1 MSDLYNGNMK
11 KQKKLNLIKNIITI
25 TFLVIAVIYFY
36 QALRDSLIKVMSQE
50 FSVNWIYFSIAMFI
64 YFAYFVGLAS
74 LWHYVTTLNKS
85 SIPYPEAMTCYA
97 YSILGKYIPG
107 EIFMLI
113 ARFRAYER
121 RGIRARKVT
130 VNFYIEN
137 LGTLLGAAFLFI
149 GSLFFFKNDLL
160 NDYKWVLIV
169 VFVLLI
175 VCTNPKIINLFLR
188 LLERIIPGKD
198 LQISITYKDMAKM
211 VGLFICNWILVGCG
225 FYLLVCSVY
234 PIPIGQFLYVAGVFG
249 LAVMVGMVTFF
260 APSGLGVREGIITL
274 GLTVIMPKEEAV
286 IIALLARV
294 WATFAELLFILIIY
308 LIRRIGVTTG
318 RIKCKRILRIKKVY
332 KKKLLQ
338 RIKDEANERRQI
350 HLKKIQENKS

>member
-1 MSDLYNGNMK
+1 
-11 KQKKLNLIKNIITI
+11 
-25 TFLVIAVIYFY
+25 
-36 QALRDSLIKVMSQE
+36 
-50 FSVNWIYFSIAMFI
+50 
-64 YFAYFVGLAS
+64 
-74 LWHYVTTLNKS
+74 
-85 SIPYPEAMTCYA
+85 
-97 YSILGKYIPG
+97 
-107 EIFMLI
+107 MLI

-121 RGIRARKVT
+121 RGIKARKVT

-160 NDYKWVLIV
+160 NDYKWVLILSFILLV
-169 VFVLLI
+169 V
-175 VCTNPKIINLFLR
+175 CSNPKIINLFLR
-188 LLERIIPGKD
+188 LLEHFIPGKD
-198 LQISITYKDMAKM
+198 LQISITYRDMVKM
-211 VGLFICNWILVGCG
+211 VCLFVCNWILVGCG

-234 PIPIGQFLYVAGVFG
+234 PIPFGQFLYVAGVFG

-308 LIRRIGVTTG
+308 LVRRICIATG
-318 RIKCKRILRIKKVY
+318 KMKPKRILRIKKEY
-332 KKKLLQ
+332 KKNLLK
-338 RIKDEANERRQI
+338 RIKEEANERMLL
-350 HLKKIQENKS
+350 HSEKKQEKLEEKQNRLAEKERKE